1 MTDFRLVRW
10 GLASAAAAIL
20 VPPVVAGV
28 AAVTH
33 SVPLGLVAGVLGA
46 VFLVR
51 HVARRLDL
59 GVDVTIRSHRVVAA
73 LWIVLALAAGVQST
87 RLSVFMYD
95 PARTTHSM
103 MPWNAFFNQ
112 HTCMSG
118 YIEAARIVRQPGM
131 NVYDPAN
138 FMDTACDAATLAS
151 CRPRMIGRIE
161 LDLYQYPPPFLLLPA
176 ALRLVSHDLLVLR
189 TLWFTV
195 QVLLLGGAVMA
206 TSRWVGGAAGRTAA
220 LLSPVLW
227 LSFSTLLGLQL
238 GNFQVAA
245 CAISMAAMVA
255 IEKGHVA
262 LGTVPLAFA
271 SLGKFYPGYLVVYL
285 LGRGRYRAVAW
296 TAAWCIVITAVSV
309 LVVGDAPFRDFLWYQ
324 MPRVASG
331 EAFFWIDSPLA
342 IAVNHGIYGLLAK
355 LRTLGLAPVSSGLAM
370 TATSIYGA
378 LLLAVAGGVGWLSRR
393 ADAPGQDSASMIRLT
408 CAMQWLALLNLGS
421 FRSPFV
427 PDAYGLMGSVWLVT
441 LMAAA
446 PGALSSWRRA
456 TPLLSCV
463 ILFYIVMDG
472 TLREEPARV
481 FVWLGLLIQVT
492 ALVVNV
498 FGLRA
503 RAARRFEHPSDHAH
517 VGRGYRQTS
526 RTLAAIVFV
535 RVSTMIRSSPAK

>member
-1 MTDFRLVRW
+1 
-10 GLASAAAAIL
+10 
-20 VPPVVAGV
+20 
-28 AAVTH
+28 
-33 SVPLGLVAGVLGA
+33 
-46 VFLVR
+46 
-51 HVARRLDL
+51 
-59 GVDVTIRSHRVVAA
+59 
-73 LWIVLALAAGVQST
+73 
-87 RLSVFMYD
+87 
-95 PARTTHSM
+95 
-103 MPWNAFFNQ
+103 
-112 HTCMSG
+112 
-118 YIEAARIVRQPGM
+118 
-131 NVYDPAN
+131 
-138 FMDTACDAATLAS
+138 
-151 CRPRMIGRIE
+151 PRMLGPIE

-227 LSFSTLLGLQL
+227 LSFSTLLGLQI
-238 GNFQVAA
+238 GNFQIAA
-245 CAISMAAMVA
+245 FAISMASMIA

-262 LGTVPLAFA
+262 LGTAPLAFA
-271 SLGKFYPGYLVVYL
+271 SLGKFYPGYLVLYL

-296 TAAWCIVITAVSV
+296 TAAWCVVLTAVSV
-309 LVVGDAPFRDFLWYQ
+309 LVVGDAPFRDFLGYQ
-324 MPRVASG
+324 VPRVASG
-331 EAFFWIDSPLA
+331 EAFFWIDAPPA
-342 IAVNHGIYGLLAK
+342 VVVNHGTYGLLTK

-370 TATSIYGA
+370 AATSIYGA

-393 ADAPGQDSASMIRLT
+393 ADAPGQESDRTSMIRLT

-456 TPLLSCV
+456 TPLLLCV

-498 FGLRA
+498 SALRA
-503 RAARRFEHPSDHAH
+503 RAARRFEHPSDHAR
-517 VGRGYRQTS
+517 VDRGYRQTS
-526 RTLAAIVFV
+526 RTIAAIVFV